1 MNLKNDDMH
10 YEQPSPDDLY
20 EKIQFLLKLI
30 EKYIDI
36 TNISKSSIKVS
47 ERALLN
53 VIADADIDLQRVKI
67 FHGVYPSES
76 RELSLL
82 TYYFLKRK
90 PLILV
95 DESGDDSINEKFCA
109 YLLLSRVSKD
119 TLSRVAT
126 GEYVKFLVY
135 MLCNGELTKDGLYTI
150 VRTLE
155 LLDKEGE

>member
-10 YEQPSPDDLY
+10 YEQPSPDALY

-53 VIADADIDLQRVKI
+53 VIA
-67 FHGVYPSES
+67 
-76 RELSLL
+76 ELSLL